1 MTWVK
6 ICGITSIAARDA
18 AIRGGA
24 DALGF
29 VLAPGS
35 PRHLEIPAAR
45 DLIRGI
51 GIPTYVVV
59 ADREPA
65 AVVAVAKEVGAS
77 GIQAHG
83 RTAAAVAAAALDS
96 GFAVLRPIPVG
107 PDGPTDE
114 VTNVPDDALPLFDTA
129 STAVH
134 GGTGRVFPWHVVAG
148 VERPFVLAGGLG
160 VDNVREAVAM
170 AKPFGVDASSRLE
183 SAPGVKDPDTIISFI
198 EEAKRS

>member
-6 ICGITSIAARDA
+6 ICGITSVAARDA

-35 PRHLEIPAAR
+35 PRHLEIPTAR
-45 DLIRGI
+45 DLIRGV
-51 GIPTYVVV
+51 GIPTYIVV

-65 AVVAVAKEVGAS
+65 VVVAMANEVGAS

-83 RTAAAVAAAALDS
+83 RTAAAVAGAALDA

-107 PDGPTDE
+107 SDGPIDE
-114 VTNVPDDALPLFDTA
+114 VTGVPADAVPLFDTA
-129 STAVH
+129 STAFH
-134 GGTGRVFPWHVVAG
+134 GGTGRAFPWHLVAG
-148 VERPFVLAGGLG
+148 VGRPFVVAGGLG
-160 VDNVREAVAM
+160 VDNVREAVAL
-170 AKPFGVDASSRLE
+170 AEPFGVDASSRLE
-183 SAPGVKDPDTIISFI
+183 SAPGVKDPDTIIAFI
-198 EEAKRS
+198 EEAKRP

>member
-6 ICGITSIAARDA
+6 ICGITSAVARDA

-35 PRHLEIPAAR
+35 PRHLEISTAR
-45 DLIRGI
+45 DLINGVSL
-51 GIPTYVVV
+51 PTYIVV
-59 ADREPA
+59 ADGEPE
-65 AVVAVAKEVGAS
+65 AVVAVANEVGAS

-83 RTAAAVAAAALDS
+83 TTAAAVAVAALDA

-107 PDGPTDE
+107 ADGPIDE
-114 VTNVPDDALPLFDTA
+114 VKGVPNDAVPLFDTA
-129 STAVH
+129 STVLR
-134 GGTGRVFPWHVVAG
+134 GGTGRAFPWHLVAG
-148 VERPFVLAGGLG
+148 VERPFVVAGGLG

-170 AKPFGVDASSRLE
+170 ARPFGVDASSRLE
-183 SAPGVKDPDTIISFI
+183 SAPGIKDPDTIIAFI

>member
-6 ICGITSIAARDA
+6 ICGITSVAARDA

-35 PRHLEIPAAR
+35 PRHVEIPAAR
-45 DLIRGI
+45 DLIRGV
-51 GIPTYVVV
+51 GIPTYIVVV
-59 ADREPA
+59 EGDPE
-65 AVVAVAKEVGAS
+65 AVVATANEVGAS

-83 RTAAAVAAAALDS
+83 VTAAIVAAAALDA
-96 GFAVLRPIPVG
+96 GFEVLRPIRVG
-107 PDGPTDE
+107 TDGPIDD
-114 VTNVPDDALPLFDTA
+114 VAAVPTDALPLFDTA
-129 STAVH
+129 STMLH
-134 GGTGRVFPWHVVAG
+134 GGTGRTFPWHVVAG
-148 VERPFVLAGGLG
+148 IARPFVVAGGLG

-170 AKPFGVDASSRLE
+170 AEPFGVDASSRLE
-183 SAPGVKDPDTIISFI
+183 SAPGVKDPDTIIAFI